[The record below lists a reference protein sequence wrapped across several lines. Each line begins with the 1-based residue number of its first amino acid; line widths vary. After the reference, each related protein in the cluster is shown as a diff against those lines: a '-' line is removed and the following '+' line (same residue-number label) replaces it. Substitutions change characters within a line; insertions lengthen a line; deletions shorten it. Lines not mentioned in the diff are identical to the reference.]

1 MANLT
6 IYKASAGSG
15 KTFTLTV
22 DYITRLVKNPRAY
35 RNILA
40 VTFANDATAEM
51 KERIL
56 SQMYG
61 IATSDKD
68 SHAYMDKLKERCDDL
83 TDEEI
88 RRRVKMALGYLL
100 HDYHYFK
107 VSTIDSFFQTVVRNL
122 ARELKQSPNFDIII
136 DSDPILNDAVDH
148 MIADLTAS
156 SEEMQGIIQHVEQLI
171 DDDTKPDIA
180 RGLKSFGKNIFK
192 EVAMEHHD
200 DIATQL
206 GDSKQR
212 SEYLGKLTAY
222 SKAITNNCK
231 AIAQEMDDALA
242 KHGLVYASFSNG
254 ERIIKGYVNKIRSG
268 NLYDETCTPA
278 IQNLLTDTAK
288 WTTKGASPELLQL
301 TETIFQ
307 PLLQKIETFRKENN
321 KKHNTVELIKKHYS
335 ELILLS
341 SIRQKIEEANKA
353 SNSFLLSETNDML
366 HEVIG
371 DNDSSFVFEKIGTTI
386 DSMMI
391 DEFQDTSAMQ
401 WENFKMLLVQG
412 LSEGHDSL
420 LVGDVKQSIYRWR
433 NSDWNILNNLG
444 RQENERL
451 GGAPLRIEQLDTN
464 RRSETRIID
473 FNNETFV
480 EAVKVLNNNYRK
492 ERGTDCQPLVN
503 AYADV
508 MQKSPRDKENGY
520 VKVTFLPN
528 GDKEKDLDYNQLTC
542 QEVGDTI
549 TKLHNQGVEFND
561 IAILARKKGTLAMIA
576 DYLRQKMQ
584 ISVVSSEA
592 FLLSSS
598 TAVQLL
604 IEALRVLA
612 DEDNV
617 IALFTLMDLY
627 VNDVQQQNTD
637 LAKLRKED
645 AATLLDPFYS
655 QRDDL
660 RQLPLYELMEKLFEL
675 FGLNKM
681 KGQDNYLFAFFDG
694 VNDYLQK
701 NPSDIATFLGYW
713 DETLHDKSAIGGDID
728 GVHLFTIHKSKGLQF
743 HTVIL
748 PACDWKMVPGGLKEQ
763 LVWVQ
768 PRVEPF
774 DKLKIVPVDF
784 GKNMQESF
792 FEDEYYKEQL
802 QLWIDNLN
810 LMYVGFTR
818 AEKNL
823 IVLAKKTEIADSDRK
838 KGKTI
843 DDKEPNNMG
852 IILQCALQSRI
863 DEKDTLTIGT
873 PMPSEAEEA
882 KATTNR
888 FVQPKERV
896 EVEMQ
901 TYEQRATFR
910 QSNSSADFVYG
921 KDEEDT
927 YHRFIDRGKVLHQL
941 FSMIKKKD
949 DIDGAVDRLTFEGVI
964 GPDDEEEIRSF
975 THQAFDTPE
984 VQEWYTGQWDLLN
997 ERTIIWQDE
1006 KGVMNRRP
1014 DRVMKRENEVVVV
1027 DFKFGREL
1035 PEHKKQVLFYLN
1047 LLSKIGYKNI
1057 NGYLWY
1063 VTEKYVEQ
1071 VNVNT

>member
-1 MANLT
+1 
-6 IYKASAGSG
+6 
-15 KTFTLTV
+15 
-22 DYITRLVKNPRAY
+22 
-35 RNILA
+35 
-40 VTFANDATAEM
+40 
-51 KERIL
+51 
-56 SQMYG
+56 
-61 IATSDKD
+61 
-68 SHAYMDKLKERCDDL
+68 
-83 TDEEI
+83 
-88 RRRVKMALGYLL
+88 
-100 HDYHYFK
+100 
-107 VSTIDSFFQTVVRNL
+107 
-122 ARELKQSPNFDIII
+122 
-136 DSDPILNDAVDH
+136 
-148 MIADLTAS
+148 
-156 SEEMQGIIQHVEQLI
+156 
-171 DDDTKPDIA
+171 
-180 RGLKSFGKNIFK
+180 
-192 EVAMEHHD
+192 
-200 DIATQL
+200 
-206 GDSKQR
+206 
-212 SEYLGKLTAY
+212 
-222 SKAITNNCK
+222 
-231 AIAQEMDDALA
+231 
-242 KHGLVYASFSNG
+242 
-254 ERIIKGYVNKIRSG
+254 
-268 NLYDETCTPA
+268 
-278 IQNLLTDTAK
+278 
-288 WTTKGASPELLQL
+288 
-301 TETIFQ
+301 
-307 PLLQKIETFRKENN
+307 
-321 KKHNTVELIKKHYS
+321 
-335 ELILLS
+335 
-341 SIRQKIEEANKA
+341 
-353 SNSFLLSETNDML
+353 
-366 HEVIG
+366 
-371 DNDSSFVFEKIGTTI
+371 
-386 DSMMI
+386 
-391 DEFQDTSAMQ
+391 
-401 WENFKMLLVQG
+401 
-412 LSEGHDSL
+412 
-420 LVGDVKQSIYRWR
+420 
-433 NSDWNILNNLG
+433 
-444 RQENERL
+444 
-451 GGAPLRIEQLDTN
+451 
-464 RRSETRIID
+464 
-473 FNNETFV
+473 
-480 EAVKVLNNNYRK
+480 
-492 ERGTDCQPLVN
+492 
-503 AYADV
+503 
-508 MQKSPRDKENGY
+508 
-520 VKVTFLPN
+520 
-528 GDKEKDLDYNQLTC
+528 
-542 QEVGDTI
+542 
-549 TKLHNQGVEFND
+549 
-561 IAILARKKGTLAMIA
+561 
-576 DYLRQKMQ
+576 
-584 ISVVSSEA
+584 
-592 FLLSSS
+592 
-598 TAVQLL
+598 
-604 IEALRVLA
+604 
-612 DEDNV
+612 
-617 IALFTLMDLY
+617 
-627 VNDVQQQNTD
+627 
-637 LAKLRKED
+637 
-645 AATLLDPFYS
+645 
-655 QRDDL
+655 
-660 RQLPLYELMEKLFEL
+660 MEKLFEL